1 MSLRYVHIGQPHAL
15 ERHDVSSN
23 RHHARAYLLEHDRF
37 RRPVPTPDQVG
48 SRLFRDHALSR
59 VREGL
64 LGVAIAGVVASA
76 VAFMPM
82 SDAARSAVSSAP
94 DARVVDSAFAAIY
107 ADGEDDDA
115 PARSQGPRVRL
126 ASVATDVTAA
136 AASARNAGHATGS
149 LLAPDSPSFR
159 QRFYA
164 SYGERFSSFEER
176 FVPETEGTRE
186 PTPRAVQRA
195 DSPTRL
201 DAPRRPNTR
210 LAMLSPATEA
220 APNKPTRSVVTD
232 PARTAIYDISAR
244 TVYLPNGDR
253 LEAHS
258 GFGEHMDD
266 VRSVRLKMRGVTPP
280 NVYELTE
287 RERPFH
293 GVRAIRLNPVDSDKM
308 YGRKGI
314 LAHSYLLGANGQ
326 SNGCVSISD
335 YPKFLNA
342 FLNGEIDRL
351 VVVERLDEPPPA
363 NTAVGWITDRVKAFF
378 KSS

>member
-1 MSLRYVHIGQPHAL
+1 M
-15 ERHDVSSN
+15 
-23 RHHARAYLLEHDRF
+23 
-37 RRPVPTPDQVG
+37 
-48 SRLFRDHALSR
+48 
-59 VREGL
+59 RECL
-64 LGVAIAGVVASA
+64 LGVAIAGVVASV
-76 VAFMPM
+76 VAFAPT
-82 SDAARSAVSSAP
+82 SDAARAALSRAP
-94 DARVVDSAFAAIY
+94 DARVTESAFAAIY

-115 PARSQGPRVRL
+115 PSRSQAPRVQL
-126 ASVATDVTAA
+126 ASLATDVTAA
-136 AASARNAGHATGS
+136 AASARNAGQVTGS
-149 LLAPDSPSFR
+149 LLAPDSSSFR

-164 SYGERFSSFEER
+164 SHGERFSSFEER
-176 FVPETEGTRE
+176 FGPETEGTHE
-186 PTPRAVQRA
+186 PRPRSVQGA
-195 DSPTRL
+195 PSRL
-201 DAPRRPNTR
+201 DGTKRANTR

-220 APNKPTRSVVTD
+220 APNKPSRSVVTD

-244 TVYLPNGDR
+244 MVYLPNGDR

-266 VRSVRLKMRGVTPP
+266 VSSVRLKMRGVTPP

-293 GVRAIRLNPVDSDKM
+293 GVRAIRLNPVDGDKM
-308 YGRKGI
+308 FGRKGI

-326 SNGCVSISD
+326 SNGCVSIKD
-335 YPKFLNA
+335 YAKFLNA

>member
-1 MSLRYVHIGQPHAL
+1 M
-15 ERHDVSSN
+15 
-23 RHHARAYLLEHDRF
+23 
-37 RRPVPTPDQVG
+37 
-48 SRLFRDHALSR
+48 
-59 VREGL
+59 RECL

-76 VAFMPM
+76 VAFAPM
-82 SDAARSAVSSAP
+82 SDGARSAVSGAP
-94 DARVVDSAFAAIY
+94 DARVIESAFAAIY

-126 ASVATDVTAA
+126 ASVATDVSAA
-136 AASARNAGHATGS
+136 AASARNAGLVTGG

-164 SYGERFSSFEER
+164 SYGEGSSSFEER
-176 FVPETEGTRE
+176 FGPNTEENRE
-186 PTPRAVQRA
+186 PTPRALQRA
-195 DSPTRL
+195 DSPRRL
-201 DAPRRPNTR
+201 DAPKRANTR
-210 LAMLSPATEA
+210 LAMLSPATEGSLGA
-220 APNKPTRSVVTD
+220 APSKATREAD

-266 VRSVRLKMRGVTPP
+266 VRSMRLKMRGVTPP

-293 GVRAIRLNPVDSDKM
+293 GVRAIRLNPVDADKM
-308 YGRKGI
+308 YGRAGI

-326 SNGCVSISD
+326 SNGCVSIKD

-351 VVVERLDEPPPA
+351 VVVEQLAEPPPA
-363 NTAVGWITDRVKAFF
+363 NTAVGWITDKVKAFF